1 MRGRSPGFRG
11 FTHLLA
17 VVAVA
22 TFIIGVVAP
31 GALMCQRVYPGR
43 VPIDD
48 DPARHGLTFEPIE
61 FESLLDGTRL
71 SGWYLPAPVPT
82 GRAVVVV
89 PGIDDN
95 RLQSGI
101 TLRLAPALLEAG
113 LDVLAI
119 DLRGEGDS
127 GPGPITFGAR
137 EQWDVL
143 AAVEEARDRGAVG
156 VAVLGFSLGAGATIL
171 AAARS
176 TEIDALVTD
185 SAFVDL
191 EETFGREL
199 ERFYRLPPSVI
210 PYVLGWYRLWSGTD
224 TAEVSPGSVIAA
236 ISPRPI
242 LLIHGAADATIPATD
257 SERLLQLAASPTADL
272 WIVPGGEHARSYFA
286 DTAGYAERLVEFL
299 QRALPPA

>member
-143 AAVEEARDRGAVG
+143 AAVDEARARGAARVG
-156 VAVLGFSLGAGATIL
+156 VLGFSLGAGSSIL
-171 AAARS
+171 AASRS
-176 TEIDALVTD
+176 PAIDAVVAD

-191 EETFGREL
+191 VEALDREL
-199 ERFYRLPPSVI
+199 QRFYRVPAPLV
-210 PYVLGWYRLWSGTD
+210 PYALAWYRLWSGTD
-224 TAEVSPGSVIAA
+224 PSEVAPGSVIDDIA
-236 ISPRPI
+236 PRPI
-242 LLIHGAADATIPATD
+242 LLIHGAADDTVAASN
-257 SERLLQLAASPTADL
+257 SERLLALAGYPGAGL
-272 WIVPGGEHARSYFA
+272 WIVPGGEHARSF
-286 DTAGYAERLVEFL
+286 YANPAEYTKRVVGFFNGALV
-299 QRALPPA
+299 RR